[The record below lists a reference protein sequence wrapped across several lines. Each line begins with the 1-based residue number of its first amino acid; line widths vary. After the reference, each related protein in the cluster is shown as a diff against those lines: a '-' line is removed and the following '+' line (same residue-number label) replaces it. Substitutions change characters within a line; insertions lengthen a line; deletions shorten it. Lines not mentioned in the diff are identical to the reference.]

1 MTTRQALY
9 LPVIIAT
16 AVLLVCAVALLAGSQ
31 KAEATFRGQNGKIAY
46 ASYDGQDYEI
56 YTINP
61 GGSGRSQVTHNVT
74 NDVEPSYSPD
84 GHKITYAGYDG
95 QDYEIYT
102 INAGGGISYKS
113 RTTIRTTSL
122 LPTRPAA
129 RSALTSATLGST
141 PTSARSACAEGASST
156 SPKTIRTTSI
166 PTTRPTATG
175 SPIRAPTTKSIR

>member
-61 GGSGRSQVTHNVT
+61 NGGGKKQLTDNSWG
-74 NDVEPSYSPD
+74 DYEPSYSPS
-84 GHKITYAGYDG
+84 GKKIAYVNSAGTDS
-95 QDYEIYT
+95 EIWT
-102 INAGGGISYKS
+102 IQPNGGGRQQVTDNANNDRDPYW
-113 RTTIRTTSL
+113 
-122 LPTRPAA
+122 
-129 RSALTSATLGST
+129 GSQ
-141 PTSARSACAEGASST
+141 
-156 SPKTIRTTSI
+156 
-166 PTTRPTATG
+166 
-175 SPIRAPTTKSIR
+175 